1 MKKRYSLGFIAFL
14 QSLGLVIY
22 ISLVALLFL
31 QGEKWFGKVPNY
43 WGPLLFLTLFCTS
56 ALVSALLT
64 LGYPIIL
71 FWEKEKTVEALKL
84 VVYTAGWLIFFIF
97 IFIGAITLF

>member
-1 MKKRYSLGFIAFL
+1 MIKKFSLGFIAFL
-14 QSLGLVIY
+14 QSLGLVVY
-22 ISLVALLFL
+22 ISLIALLFF
-31 QGEKWFGKVPNY
+31 QGEKWFGNVPNY
-43 WGPLLFLTLFCTS
+43 WGPFLLLTLFCTS
-56 ALVSALLT
+56 ALVSAILT